1 MNEIPL
7 PEARRLTTPQRD
19 ALLRNRRRRDRQAA
33 AWLAAE
39 LIVTAGCLV
48 WVATHGRPVA
58 VLETVLLV
66 GVAVGGLLDWLPA
79 AWLAN
84 RKRLQDIRVE
94 ARFGPH
100 TRDSLLACVDR
111 VAARMGIRHACPVYL
126 VRDKEINAMA
136 VPASLLPGCGS
147 LATVELNRAILHL
160 LDERELEWV
169 IGHELGHVFA
179 FAPLSSRCLLIHL
192 LFAGGLTLAIA
203 GVLAGSELRYAA
215 PLFALW
221 PARRLTYATTVADIR
236 GIEFLCDDAASAAV
250 GVDAAAR
257 AQLKLAAEA
266 EVRSLLMDQ
275 VLAARLAGAELPL
288 SALIAT
294 YEQALPYGS
303 VDRAESEAAV
313 RAGIERLRQTKGPS
327 LVGLWRHLFTADDI
341 DERAVATAV
350 AAGAAVRS
358 VARVSVPAQDV
369 LAGRATVAACMAA
382 IEDEPR
388 RVLVHLPDEIDDRH
402 DSHPNWSRRLLFLW
416 RSQGVGRGTDG
427 WPGRQDAH

>member
-1 MNEIPL
+1 
-7 PEARRLTTPQRD
+7 
-19 ALLRNRRRRDRQAA
+19 
-33 AWLAAE
+33 
-39 LIVTAGCLV
+39 
-48 WVATHGRPVA
+48 
-58 VLETVLLV
+58 
-66 GVAVGGLLDWLPA
+66 
-79 AWLAN
+79 
-84 RKRLQDIRVE
+84 
-94 ARFGPH
+94 
-100 TRDSLLACVDR
+100 
-111 VAARMGIRHACPVYL
+111 
-126 VRDKEINAMA
+126 
-136 VPASLLPGCGS
+136 
-147 LATVELNRAILHL
+147 
-160 LDERELEWV
+160 V

-250 GVDAAAR
+250 GIDVAAR

-275 VLAARLAGAELPL
+275 VLEARLAGADLPL

-327 LVGLWRHLFTADDI
+327 LIGLWRHLFTADDI
-341 DERAVATAV
+341 DERAVANAV
-350 AAGAAVRS
+350 AA
-358 VARVSVPAQDV
+358 AQDV

-416 RSQGVGRGTDG
+416 RSQGVGRGAATR
-427 WPGRQDAH
+427 PGRSHAH